1 MEALSRIC
9 LDNLQEHFRRLEAEA
24 AVSDFPGKSPLRNV
38 TLAASKDANISN
50 KIYIALLKFDFFFFL
65 AFTVQFLVI
74 VGSNFTDFEFYLT
87 IVAVPVTVCFLLF
100 AAFVTRRESYI
111 GQAIMVVVYLA
122 AMAYFIFKLVR
133 MYDKGDMEKV
143 IEYLP
148 ARKALTVFAVIT
160 ILLLVAT
167 IATACVCT
175 RNFNKGLKPHIQKRK
190 VDNPDDHKAAT
201 PSYFGGGDLQG
212 PSSHQLGNLQN
223 RMTID

>member
-1 MEALSRIC
+1 M
-9 LDNLQEHFRRLEAEA
+9 
-24 AVSDFPGKSPLRNV
+24 
-38 TLAASKDANISN
+38 
-50 KIYIALLKFDFFFFL
+50 
-65 AFTVQFLVI
+65 QFLVI

-87 IVAVPVTVCFLLF
+87 IVAVPVTVGFLLF

-133 MYDKGDMEKV
+133 MYDKGDPQKV
-143 IEYLP
+143 TEYLP

-167 IATACVCT
+167 IVTACVCT
-175 RNFNKGLKPHIQKRK
+175 KNFNKGLKPHIQKRK
-190 VDNPDDHKAAT
+190 VLDPEDNKAT
-201 PSYFGGGDLQG
+201 PYLTGHDLQG
-212 PSSHQLGNLQN
+212 PASHQLGHLQN

>member
-1 MEALSRIC
+1 M
-9 LDNLQEHFRRLEAEA
+9 
-24 AVSDFPGKSPLRNV
+24 
-38 TLAASKDANISN
+38 
-50 KIYIALLKFDFFFFL
+50 
-65 AFTVQFLVI
+65 QFLVI

-111 GQAIMVVVYLA
+111 GQAIMIVVYFA

-133 MYDKGDMEKV
+133 MYDKGDMQKV
-143 IEYLP
+143 REYLP

-160 ILLLVAT
+160 IILLIAT
-167 IATACVCT
+167 IVTACLCT

-190 VDNPDDHKAAT
+190 VESPDAAK
-201 PSYFGGGDLQG
+201 PSPYGNEDFQG
-212 PSSHQLGNLQN
+212 PAHPLGQIQN

>member
-1 MEALSRIC
+1 M
-9 LDNLQEHFRRLEAEA
+9 
-24 AVSDFPGKSPLRNV
+24 
-38 TLAASKDANISN
+38 
-50 KIYIALLKFDFFFFL
+50 
-65 AFTVQFLVI
+65 QFLVI

-87 IVAVPVTVCFLLF
+87 IVAVPVTVCFLFF

-133 MYDKGDMEKV
+133 MYDTGDMSKV
-143 IEYLP
+143 TEYLP

-167 IATACVCT
+167 IVTACLCT

-190 VDNPDDHKAAT
+190 VESPDDSKST
-201 PSYFGGGDLQG
+201 PYHGGASEFQG
-212 PSSHQLGNLQN
+212 PSHQLGHIQN